1 MLRLQ
6 NVICEDNLTFSVCI
20 YSLKKQTIQQL
31 KKEYLPSNIEHELE
45 SLKKLVNVTK
55 TSIFNWQFVVFNVHA
70 KQSYLD
76 QLRILSINIFEE
88 GCCWKSVL
96 QAFFT

>member
-45 SLKKLVNVTK
+45 LLKKIGQCYKNQH
-55 TSIFNWQFVVFNVHA
+55 F
-70 KQSYLD
+70 
-76 QLRILSINIFEE
+76 
-88 GCCWKSVL
+88 
-96 QAFFT
+96 